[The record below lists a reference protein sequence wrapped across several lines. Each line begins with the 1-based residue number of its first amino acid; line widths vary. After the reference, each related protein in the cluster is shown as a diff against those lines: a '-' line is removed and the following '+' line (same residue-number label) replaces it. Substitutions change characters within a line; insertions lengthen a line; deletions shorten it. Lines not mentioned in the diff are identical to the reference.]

1 MFCTRRLLCVHIWM
15 WLCCMCWILGCGGS
29 FQGRKWG
36 NNNPGASLPSDNGG
50 VGNFFGY
57 PHVFEKEIVAQSPS
71 PSRLPNVYDVRGRS
85 RRLVLGIVLGSLTGF
100 AAAGVVATIM
110 RAAVIFINKVPLI
123 KGPIVF
129 NSRIG
134 SKMLSFLGQESCLD
148 EADLVGVGPNGRV
161 YRANL
166 DNGMTVAVKRINA
179 VESYEMMSTSVKRQ
193 IQEELEVTGR
203 VRHRNLVALQAYVRQ
218 PNAHLLVYDLISNGS
233 LADALKKIKDNQLQ
247 LSWPMRHKIAV
258 GTVAG
263 LEYLHFQCNP
273 RVVHCDLKP
282 ANILLDDEFE
292 PHLVDFG
299 LGKLMPN
306 NGAAGYVAPE
316 CYPACKYTDKSDVFS
331 FGVVLAVLLTS
342 KEPTDSFFDGAPGGS
357 IGRWLRH
364 LQQTGKAFEAL
375 DKGILEG
382 EEEQEEEMLMAV
394 RIAAACLAEMPADRP
409 SSAELV
415 SMLTQLHSF

>member
-1 MFCTRRLLCVHIWM
+1 MFCTRRLLCIHIWM

-36 NNNPGASLPSDNGG
+36 NNHLGTSLLSDNGG
-50 VGNFFGY
+50 VGRNFGY
-57 PHVFEKEIVAQSPS
+57 PHVLEKEIVAQSPS

-129 NSRIG
+129 DSRIG

-166 DNGMTVAVKRINA
+166 ENGMTVAVKRINA
-179 VESYEMMSTSVKRQ
+179 VESNEMMSTSVKRQ
-193 IQEELEVTGR
+193 IQEELEVAGR

-258 GTVAG
+258 GTIVG
-263 LEYLHFQCNP
+263 LQYLHFQCNP

-306 NGAAGYVAPE
+306 SGAAGYVAPE

-375 DKGILEG
+375 DKGIIEG
-382 EEEQEEEMLMAV
+382 EGEQEEEMLMAV

>member
-1 MFCTRRLLCVHIWM
+1 MHIWM
-15 WLCCMCWILGCGGS
+15 WVCCLCWILGCGGS

-36 NNNPGASLPSDNGG
+36 NNYLGTSLLYDNG
-50 VGNFFGY
+50 VVERNFRY
-57 PHVFEKEIVAQSPS
+57 PHVFEKVVVAQSPS
-71 PSRLPNVYDVRGRS
+71 PSRLPNVYDARSRS

-100 AAAGVVATIM
+100 AAAGVVASVM
-110 RAAVIFINKVPLI
+110 RAAVIYINKVPLI
-123 KGPIVF
+123 KGPMVF
-129 NSRIG
+129 DSRIG

-161 YRANL
+161 YKVNL
-166 DNGMTVAVKRINA
+166 DNGMTVAVKKIDA
-179 VESYEMMSTSVKRQ
+179 VESHEVMNASVKRQ
-193 IQEELEVTGR
+193 IQEGLEVTGR

-233 LADALKKIKDNQLQ
+233 LHDTLKKIKDNQLQ
-247 LSWPMRHKIAV
+247 LSWPMRHRIAV
-258 GTVAG
+258 GTIVG

-306 NGAAGYVAPE
+306 SGAAGYVAPE
-316 CYPACKYTDKSDVFS
+316 CYPACRYTDKSDVFS
-331 FGVVLAVLLTS
+331 FGVVLAVLLTG
-342 KEPTDSFFDGAPGGS
+342 KEPTDGFFDETPGGS

-375 DKGILEG
+375 DKGIIEG
-382 EEEQEEEMLMAV
+382 EGEQEEEMLMAV
-394 RIAAACLAEMPADRP
+394 RIAAACLSEMPADRP

-415 SMLTQLHSF
+415 SMLTQLHCF

>member
-1 MFCTRRLLCVHIWM
+1 M
-15 WLCCMCWILGCGGS
+15 W
-29 FQGRKWG
+29 
-36 NNNPGASLPSDNGG
+36 
-50 VGNFFGY
+50 
-57 PHVFEKEIVAQSPS
+57 
-71 PSRLPNVYDVRGRS
+71 
-85 RRLVLGIVLGSLTGF
+85 
-100 AAAGVVATIM
+100 
-110 RAAVIFINKVPLI
+110 
-123 KGPIVF
+123 
-129 NSRIG
+129 
-134 SKMLSFLGQESCLD
+134 
-148 EADLVGVGPNGRV
+148 
-161 YRANL
+161 
-166 DNGMTVAVKRINA
+166 
-179 VESYEMMSTSVKRQ
+179 
-193 IQEELEVTGR
+193 
-203 VRHRNLVALQAYVRQ
+203 
-218 PNAHLLVYDLISNGS
+218 
-233 LADALKKIKDNQLQ
+233 
-247 LSWPMRHKIAV
+247 HKIAV
-258 GTVAG
+258 GTIVG
-263 LEYLHFQCNP
+263 LQYLHFQCNP

-306 NGAAGYVAPE
+306 SGAAGYVAPE

-375 DKGILEG
+375 DKGIIEG
-382 EEEQEEEMLMAV
+382 EGEQEEEMLMAV

>member
-1 MFCTRRLLCVHIWM
+1 MHIWM
-15 WLCCMCWILGCGGS
+15 WVCCLCWILGCGGS

-36 NNNPGASLPSDNGG
+36 NNYLGTSFLNDNG
-50 VGNFFGY
+50 VVERNFGY
-57 PHVFEKEIVAQSPS
+57 PHALEKEIVAQSPS

-100 AAAGVVATIM
+100 AAAGVVASVM
-110 RAAVIFINKVPLI
+110 RAAVIYINKVPLI
-123 KGPIVF
+123 KGPMVF
-129 NSRIG
+129 DSRIG

-161 YRANL
+161 YRVNL
-166 DNGMTVAVKRINA
+166 DNGMTVAVKKIDA
-179 VESYEMMSTSVKRQ
+179 VESHEVMSASVKRQ

-203 VRHRNLVALQAYVRQ
+203 VRHINLVALQAYVRQ
-218 PNAHLLVYDLISNGS
+218 PNAHLLVYDLISNGN
-233 LADALKKIKDNQLQ
+233 LDDALKKINDNQLQ

-258 GTVAG
+258 GTIVG
-263 LEYLHFQCNP
+263 LEYLHFRCNP

-282 ANILLDDEFE
+282 ANILLDGEFE

-306 NGAAGYVAPE
+306 SGAPGYVAPE
-316 CYPACKYTDKSDVFS
+316 CYPTCRYTDKSDVFS
-331 FGVVLAVLLTS
+331 FGVVLAVLLTG
-342 KEPTDSFFDGAPGGS
+342 KEPTDGFFDEAPGRS

-375 DKGILEG
+375 DKGIIIEG
-382 EEEQEEEMLMAV
+382 EGEQEEEMLMAV
-394 RIAAACLAEMPADRP
+394 RIAAACLSEMPADRP